1 MSPLLVIAGLPD
13 LPPDSRVELPA
24 LPALE
29 ELLRLGDCGAAAADW
44 RSGMLRDLGADALG
58 DEAPAVIAA
67 AALRLPAGAAVCLA
81 APVHAVAG
89 LSRVHLHAAGSLRL
103 DVQQGAEFAAAFT
116 AQFGA
121 ELRLHP
127 LAGGWVLEGAC
138 AAAAHDEDPL
148 TLLGMP
154 LERSAAKSPEERQLR
169 RLGAEIEMW
178 LAALPLNEARK
189 RRGELPVN
197 LLWLW
202 GGGRVGADKPFQP
215 RPALRLQTNAGD
227 PWLAGCATLFGAT
240 VESLPESGMS
250 LLRARDIAGR
260 EAAVREAI
268 VLQAGGTDGAQLQRW
283 DEQWF
288 APLLDDLRAGRIDAL
303 TLRLGRRAW
312 RVQRRLWSAPW
323 RRRQSWWQAVGT

>member
-29 ELLRLGDCGAAAADW
+29 ELLRLGDGGAADRNW
-44 RSGMLRDLGADALG
+44 RSGMLRDLGADTLVG
-58 DEAPAVIAA
+58 EAPAAIAA
-67 AALRLPAGAAVCLA
+67 AALQLPAGAAVCLA

-103 DVQQGAEFAAAFT
+103 DAQQGAEFAAAF
-116 AQFGA
+116 AVQFGD

-138 AAAAHDEDPL
+138 AAAAHDGDPL
-148 TLLGMP
+148 DLLGMP
-154 LERSAAKSPEERQLR
+154 LERIAAQSSEERQLR

-178 LAALPLNEARK
+178 LAALPLNEARR
-189 RRGELPVN
+189 RRGELSVN

-202 GGGRVGADKPFQP
+202 GGGRVGADHVRP
-215 RPALRLQTNAGD
+215 RPALRLHALGGD
-227 PWLAGCATLFGAT
+227 PWLAGCAALFGAG
-240 VESLPESGMS
+240 VEPLAERWMTPP
-250 LLRARDIAGR
+250 RVKAGGD
-260 EAAVREAI
+260 AAVRDAI
-268 VLQAGGTDGAQLQRW
+268 VLQAGGADRAQLQRW
-283 DEQWF
+283 DEEWF
-288 APLLDDLRAGRIDAL
+288 APLLEDLRAQRIDAL

-312 RVQRRLWSAPW
+312 RVHRRLWSAPW